1 MLEILGISIL
11 LVGLIALLINYA
23 RSTRDVL
30 KDVGIVNPLTVSIAV
45 IVLIGLILELLKQ
58 TPDPIHDPQRLSSTV
73 RVFHP

>member
-30 KDVGIVNPLTVSIAV
+30 KDVGIVNRNVGPAGFEPAT
-45 IVLIGLILELLKQ
+45 K
-58 TPDPIHDPQRLSSTV
+58 RL
-73 RVFHP
+73 